1 MATVPH
7 KSNTATQATPT
18 PANSTSAQPRD
29 AFREVLETIVFV
41 VALVL
46 MLKLF
51 VVEAFV
57 IPTGSM
63 AETLYG
69 YQKIAEC
76 PDCGHRFPVNASS
89 EVEPPDG
96 QKRPV
101 IGACCPN
108 CRYRWTWL
116 PAVVPTK
123 VPPIYSGD
131 RVLVHKAMFAVG
143 DPQPGDVVV
152 FKYPVDPQVNHT
164 AQNYIKRLWGLGGQ
178 TIGIHRGDLY
188 RTRSL
193 DYPADARDPETGKL
207 LYPRPD
213 DPRRLWES
221 AEANG
226 SSKVHPA
233 YLALGQDFT
242 YHNTE
247 AAKERF
253 EASRLAGFPAAAD
266 GFELI
271 RKSDAQAL
279 SMRRIVYDNDHQ
291 SKSLIACGVP
301 PRWTAD
307 EGGWITDSAQMPKVF
322 MHRGDTLGWVRYWHR
337 ISRHSFPFTADAP
350 GDWFLMSNGW
360 EEGMFP
366 PSLITNFLGYN
377 AGFPTE
383 RRHNNGEYWVPDL
396 MVECSAKVSGPADE
410 VVLELS
416 KGINRLQARFANG
429 TVTLVR
435 VGPGGK
441 ELASRPTPITSAG
454 TYALRFGN
462 IDARLRVWVNGTR
475 IDFGTDGDYSP
486 WAGEGDAP
494 GALAGGAF
502 LPRPDGHT
510 LQNDILAPARIA
522 AKGSVE
528 VRNVVLWEDTFFTPA
543 DGGPAEGVDT
553 YYVQPGHYLCLGDN
567 SGQSSDSRVWGLV
580 PERLMLGKAVFIFA
594 PFFPFVPWTDNRVGF
609 IR

>member
-7 KSNTATQATPT
+7 KSNTVTQSTPT
-18 PANSTSAQPRD
+18 PASSTPAQPRD

-76 PDCGHRFPVNASS
+76 PDCGYHFPVNASS

-96 QKRPV
+96 LKRSV
-101 IGACCPN
+101 NGACCPN
-108 CRYRWTWL
+108 CRYRWTWA
-116 PAVVPTK
+116 PAEVRTK
-123 VPPIYSGD
+123 VPTINSGD
-131 RVLVHKAMFAVG
+131 RVLVHKAMYQIG

-152 FKYPVDPQVNHT
+152 FKFPVDPQVNYT

-193 DYPADARDPETGKL
+193 EYPADARDPESGKP

-242 YHNTE
+242 YHNVE
-247 AAKERF
+247 AAVERF
-253 EASRLAGFPAAAD
+253 EASRLAGFPEGAN
-266 GFELI
+266 GFEMI
-271 RKSDAQAL
+271 RKADAQAL

-291 SKSLIACGVP
+291 SKILAGTNVP
-301 PRWTAD
+301 PRWTVD
-307 EGGWITDSAQMPKVF
+307 EGGWIIDSAQTPKVF
-322 MHRGDTLGWVRYWHR
+322 MHKGDTLGWVRYWHR
-337 ISRHSFPFTADAP
+337 ISHGSFPFKDNP
-350 GDWFLMSNGW
+350 PVDWVSMGDGW
-360 EEGMFP
+360 HEGLFP

-377 AGFPTE
+377 AGYPTGGRE
-383 RRHNNGEYWVPDL
+383 NNGEYWVPDL
-396 MVECSAKVSGPADE
+396 MLECVAKVSGPADE

-416 KGINRLQARFANG
+416 KGINRFQARFANG
-429 TVTLVR
+429 AVTLIR
-435 VGPGGK
+435 IGPGGK
-441 ELASRPTPITSAG
+441 ELASRPTPITRAG
-454 TYALRFGN
+454 TYALRFAN
-462 IDARLRVWVNGTR
+462 VDARLRVWVNGRR
-475 IDFGTDGDYSP
+475 IDFGTEGDYSP
-486 WAGEGDAP
+486 WAGESDAL
-494 GALAGGAF
+494 GALTGGAF

-528 VRNVVLWEDTFFTPA
+528 VRNVVLWEDTFYTPS
-543 DGGPAEGVDT
+543 DRSPAEGVDT
-553 YYVQPGHYLCLGDN
+553 YYVQPGHYFCLGDN

-594 PFFPFVPWTDNRVGF
+594 PFFPFVPWVDNRVGF